1 MKIVFLLG
9 LLFFIVEGK
18 FLERRLA
25 DLDLESLRNAMLTRH
40 NEYRSQ
46 HQVDK
51 LVRNSAIETIAQ
63 SYSEKLAASGAFEH
77 SGNKF
82 NGNSLGENLYK
93 NYGSTVDGTSP
104 VDLWYDEVEQYDFNN
119 QGFSMETGHFT
130 QVVWKGSKNLGCGFA
145 CGKGCVVT
153 CNYYPAGN
161 YLGQFE
167 SNVFP
172 KK

>member
-1 MKIVFLLG
+1 MKLI
-9 LLFFIVEGK
+9 LLFSLLCFIIEAK
-18 FLERRLA
+18 FLERNLA
-25 DLDLESLRNAMLTRH
+25 ALDLESLRKTMLSRH
-40 NEYRSQ
+40 NTYRKQ
-46 HQVDK
+46 HQVGD
-51 LVRNSAIETIAQ
+51 LVRNSAIEQIAQ
-63 SYSEKLAASGAFEH
+63 AYSEKLAASGEFQH

-93 NYGSTVDGTSP
+93 NFGSSVDGNGP
-104 VDLWYDEVEQYDFNN
+104 VDMWYNEVTKYDFNN

-130 QVVWKGSKNLGCGFA
+130 QVVWKNSKNLGCGIA
-145 CGKGCVVT
+145 CGSGCVVT

-167 SNVFP
+167 ANVFP